1 MNWYL
6 ENGEESDVIVSSRV
20 RLARNI
26 KEFPFKIRMSKVQK
40 EKMLEKIKFITPQ
53 IGYGLK
59 FMYLKDMDDIT
70 KMSLVEKNIIS
81 PELALAEDDE
91 AILINDE
98 ENICIMLNEEDHIRL
113 QVFTSGLDLQNT
125 LNLAVEIDNK
135 LDELLGFSCNEKYGY
150 LTACPTNVGTGLR
163 ASVMVH
169 LPALK
174 ITGNLSKILHIVNN
188 FGMTIRG
195 MYGEDSQSK
204 GDIYQIS
211 NIQTLGMD
219 EKEIILNLENIIKK
233 VVEQERLARKYLA
246 KNGIELEDKVYR
258 SYGILTNARKL
269 NSDEC
274 SNLLSNVKLGT
285 DLGIITELDDLTVK
299 KMMLYTKP
307 ANLQKFL
314 GKILDANQRDIK
326 RAEIIKQIIK
336 SKEGD

>member
-1 MNWYL
+1 MSWYL
-6 ENGEESDVIVSSRV
+6 ENGKESDVIVSSRV

-204 GDIYQIS
+204 GDTYQIS

-219 EKEIILNLENIIKK
+219 EKEIILNLENITKK

-314 GKILDANQRDIK
+314 GKMLEANQRDIK

>member
-6 ENGEESDVIVSSRV
+6 ENGKESDVIVSSRV

-219 EKEIILNLENIIKK
+219 EKEIILNLENITKK

-314 GKILDANQRDIK
+314 GKMLEANQRDIK

>member
-6 ENGEESDVIVSSRV
+6 ENGKESDVIVSSRV

-219 EKEIILNLENIIKK
+219 EKEIILNLENITKK

-258 SYGILTNARKL
+258 SYGILINARKL

-314 GKILDANQRDIK
+314 GKIFDANQRDIK

>member
-6 ENGEESDVIVSSRV
+6 ENGKDSDIIVSSRI

-26 KEFPFKIRMSKVQK
+26 KEFPFKIKMTK
-40 EKMLEKIKFITPQ
+40 EDKNKLLEKVKFITPS

-59 FMYLKDMDDIT
+59 FLYLKDMDDIT
-70 KMSLVEKNIIS
+70 KMSLVEKHILS
-81 PELALAEDDE
+81 PEMALKKEQDG

-113 QVFTSGLDLQNT
+113 QVFASGLDLQNT
-125 LNLAVEIDNK
+125 LNLAVEIDEK
-135 LDELLGFSCNEKYGY
+135 LDELLGFSTSEKYGF

-174 ITGNLSKILHIVNN
+174 MTGNLNKLLHIVNS

-195 MYGEDSQSK
+195 AYGEESK
-204 GDIYQIS
+204 AKSDIYQIS
-211 NIQTLGMD
+211 NNQTLGIT
-219 EKEIILNLENIIKK
+219 EKEIVTNLENITKK
-233 VVEQERLARKYLA
+233 VMEQERLARKYLA
-246 KNGIELEDKVYR
+246 KNSDDLEDKVYR

-269 NSDEC
+269 TSEEC
-274 SNLLSNVKLGT
+274 DNLLSDIKLGT
-285 DLGIITELDDLTVK
+285 DLGIIEELDDIKVK
-299 KMMLYTKP
+299 ELMLYTKP
-307 ANLQKFL
+307 ANLQKRV
-314 GKILDANQRDIK
+314 GKLLDANERDKK

-336 SKEGD
+336 K

>member
-1 MNWYL
+1 MSWYL
-6 ENGEESDVIVSSRV
+6 ENGKESDVIVSSRV

-135 LDELLGFSCNEKYGY
+135 LDELLDFSCNEKYGY

-219 EKEIILNLENIIKK
+219 EKEIILNLENITKK

-314 GKILDANQRDIK
+314 GKIFDANQRDIK

>member
-6 ENGEESDVIVSSRV
+6 ENGKDSDVILSSRI
-20 RLARNI
+20 RFARNI
-26 KEFPFKIRMSKVQK
+26 KEFPFKIRMTKQDR
-40 EKMLEKIKFITPQ
+40 EKMLEKIKFVTPS

-70 KMSLVEKNIIS
+70 KMALVEKHIIS
-81 PELALAEDDE
+81 PEMALAKEKE

-98 ENICIMLNEEDHIRL
+98 ENICVMLNEEDHMRI
-113 QVFTSGLDLQNT
+113 QVFSSGLELKDT
-125 LNLAVEIDNK
+125 LNLAIELDEK
-135 LDELLGFSCNEKYGY
+135 LNELLGFSYKEEYGF

-174 ITGNLSKILHIVNN
+174 ITGNLSKVLHIVNN

-195 MYGEDSQSK
+195 LYGEDSQSK

-211 NIQTLGMD
+211 NIQTLGIS
-219 EKEIILNLENIIKK
+219 EEEIVTNLENITRK
-233 VVEQERLARKYLA
+233 VMEQERLARKYLA
-246 KNGIELEDKVYR
+246 KNGMDLEDKVYR

-269 NSDEC
+269 DSDEC
-274 SNLLSNVKLGT
+274 SNLLSSVKLGT
-285 DLGIITELDDLTVK
+285 DLGVITELNDMKVK

-307 ANLQKFL
+307 ANLQKYL
-314 GKILDANQRDIK
+314 GKVLDANQRDIK
-326 RAEIIKQIIK
+326 RAEVIKQIVIEK
-336 SKEGD
+336 

>member
-6 ENGEESDVIVSSRV
+6 ENGKESDVIVSSRV

-113 QVFTSGLDLQNT
+113 QVFTSGLYLQNT

-219 EKEIILNLENIIKK
+219 EKEIILNLENITKK

>member
-6 ENGEESDVIVSSRV
+6 ENGKESDVIVSSRV

-91 AILINDE
+91 AVLINDE

-219 EKEIILNLENIIKK
+219 EKEIILNLENITKK

-314 GKILDANQRDIK
+314 GKMLEANQRDIK

>member
-6 ENGEESDVIVSSRV
+6 ENGKESDVIVSSRV

-91 AILINDE
+91 AVLINDE

-125 LNLAVEIDNK
+125 LNLAVEIDKK

-219 EKEIILNLENIIKK
+219 EKEIILNLENITKK

-314 GKILDANQRDIK
+314 GKIFDANQRDIK

>member
-1 MNWYL
+1 MSWYL
-6 ENGEESDVIVSSRV
+6 ENGKESDVIVSSRV

-91 AILINDE
+91 AVLINDE

-219 EKEIILNLENIIKK
+219 EKEIILNLENITKK

-299 KMMLYTKP
+299 KMVLYTKP

-314 GKILDANQRDIK
+314 GKMLEANQRDIK